1 MTASVMPK
9 IVWISKDAFLSIS
22 NVDSVWDSDQL
33 EGWQC
38 VGATFTAANG
48 ETRCI
53 DLTKRAGSSTLSDEE
68 SSIFWRMVMTSNCW
82 KLLLLSDGHGFG
94 VCSAPVLSDFL
105 VGNLWLHDLQFREFV
120 FEEDHCRALATLE
133 RSDLKIC
140 FTVCTIDARDAEDAF
155 IEWLRHSQVVTALI
169 NCEMESCIFSALHG
183 NSSIKY
189 LNCRTK
195 CDGDEQCEDHLRSLA
210 QALPGNQGLDML
222 DVSNLTNNPV
232 SDETWNLLFRSLWT
246 HPRIESMR
254 LDHYPFAR
262 TLSSAESKTSMMN
275 AVLQM
280 VRSNTVAREID
291 LPDGLNDEDF
301 YQNHILPR
309 LEMNRSSFEEQRV
322 ALKEQILP
330 FVARFS
336 DEHCT
341 SCDTTQIYSF
351 GFSRKMSLL
360 LFERRRRRMFLSFL
374 WSKILSLS
382 RILSLF
388 LGKSERRK
396 LDAALVS
403 IWFLTPFSAGP
414 AEKLRIRIK

>member
-1 MTASVMPK
+1 
-9 IVWISKDAFLSIS
+9 
-22 NVDSVWDSDQL
+22 
-33 EGWQC
+33 
-38 VGATFTAANG
+38 
-48 ETRCI
+48 
-53 DLTKRAGSSTLSDEE
+53 
-68 SSIFWRMVMTSNCW
+68 
-82 KLLLLSDGHGFG
+82 
-94 VCSAPVLSDFL
+94 
-105 VGNLWLHDLQFREFV
+105 
-120 FEEDHCRALATLE
+120 
-133 RSDLKIC
+133 
-140 FTVCTIDARDAEDAF
+140 
-155 IEWLRHSQVVTALI
+155 
-169 NCEMESCIFSALHG
+169 MESCIFSALHG

-403 IWFLTPFSAGP
+403 IWFLTPFSAGS